1 MSVFNLPDLG
11 EGLPDAEIVAWHVAE
26 GDHVVVDQPLL
37 SVETAKAVVEI
48 PSPQA
53 GRIGRIL
60 ARPGE
65 RMPVGAP
72 LLFFEDGAH
81 KDAGTVVGELEG
93 ARPEPPRRQD
103 PAPAGSESRLK
114 RGTARAAPAVR
125 ARARELGVD
134 LSQVM
139 PSGPG
144 GSVTM
149 ADVDLTASSTARE
162 TGALRGARRTMALNM
177 ARAWREVV
185 HATLHDEAD
194 IDGWPAQEDV
204 TVRLIR
210 AMVAA
215 CHAEPR
221 LNATF
226 DATSLSLHDNVRIDL
241 GLAIDHPDGLFVPVL
256 RDVGH
261 SAPADWRRQI
271 AALKQFVKDRS
282 LAPAD
287 LRNPTITLSNF
298 GTIAGTHAALIIVP
312 PQVAILGA
320 GRICHRPVHV
330 QGGIDPRGSIAPH
343 RTLPLSLTFDHRAVT
358 GGEAA
363 RFLHVVVADLER
375 PA

>member
-1 MSVFNLPDLG
+1 MTAFTLPDLG

-53 GRIGRIL
+53 GRVARIL

-72 LLFFEDGAH
+72 LLFFEDAAH
-81 KDAGTVVGELEG
+81 KDAGTVVGKLED
-93 ARPEPPRRQD
+93 AKPPPPRQQE
-103 PAPAGSESRLK
+103 PAPAAFESRVK
-114 RGTARAAPAVR
+114 HETARATPAVR

-134 LSQVM
+134 LSQVT

-144 GSVTM
+144 GSITL
-149 ADVDLTASSTARE
+149 ADLAMRSKVRE
-162 TGALRGARRTMALNM
+162 AGELRGARRTMALTM
-177 ARAWREVV
+177 AQAWREVV

-194 IDGWPAQEDV
+194 IDGWQEQEDV

-215 CHAEPR
+215 CRAEPR
-221 LNATF
+221 LNPTF
-226 DATSLSLHDNVRIDL
+226 NAASLALHDNTCIDL

-256 RDVGH
+256 RDAGH
-261 SAPADWRRQI
+261 STPADWRRQI
-271 AALKQFVKDRS
+271 EALKQLVKDRS

-320 GRICHRPVHV
+320 GRIGHRPVQV
-330 QGGIDPRGSIAPH
+330 QGASDLQSTVELH
-343 RTLPLSLTFDHRAVT
+343 RALPLSLTFDHRAVT

-363 RFLHVVVADLER
+363 HFLHAVVADLEQ